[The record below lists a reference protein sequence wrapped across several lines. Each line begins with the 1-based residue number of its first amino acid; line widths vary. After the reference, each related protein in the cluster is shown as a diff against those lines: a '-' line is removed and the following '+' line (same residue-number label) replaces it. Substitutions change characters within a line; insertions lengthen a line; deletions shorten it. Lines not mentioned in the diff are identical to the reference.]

1 VTPRVL
7 VREQIADA
15 GVELLRSRFDVDVD
29 GESALEEIIGGYE
42 AIVVRSQTK
51 LTADLIERAGRLK
64 VIGRAGVG
72 VDNVDVEAATRR
84 GIVVANAPEST
95 VVSAAEHTIG
105 LLVALAR
112 NIPQAHAALK
122 QGRWERSAWGGTELA
137 GKTLGVLG
145 FGRIGQQVARR
156 ALGLGMRVVAYDP
169 YVAADR
175 FRELGVEGAE
185 TPEDV
190 YRVADFLTL
199 HLPLTAE
206 TTGSVGAEAFEA
218 MRPGVRIVNAAR
230 GELLD
235 EDALLGALRSGR
247 VAGAALDVFGE
258 EPYSGPLLELDSV
271 VATPHLAASTGE
283 AQDRAG
289 LIVAEQVAAALEGG
303 LVTNA
308 VNIPVIGADDLQV
321 LGPYVPLAARL
332 GRIAME
338 LADGVADEITITVY
352 GGLAE
357 YDSRLLAVA
366 ALNGAFQGRADRP
379 VNYVN
384 APLIAAERGIEV
396 REERS
401 RSARDY
407 TNLVRVEVRSG
418 KSRVRI
424 AGTTIGSDNRLWLV
438 NILGFEIE
446 LELAPLFVLC
456 RYDDVPGVIG
466 RVGTKFGEAGINIAG
481 MTVSRSRRGGKALMV
496 LTVDTAPPSE
506 LVEWLRG
513 EGFDDARVLELGPV
527 FG

>member
-1 VTPRVL
+1 MTPRVL
-7 VREQIADA
+7 VREEIADA
-15 GVELLRSRFDVDVD
+15 GVELLRSRFEVDVD
-29 GESALEEIIGGYE
+29 RESALEEIIGGYD

-51 LTADLIERAGRLK
+51 LNADLIERAERLK

-112 NIPQAHAALK
+112 NIPQAYAALK
-122 QGRWERSAWGGTELA
+122 QGRWERSAWGGIELA

-169 YVAADR
+169 YVAGER
-175 FRELGVEGAE
+175 FRELGAERAE

-190 YRVADFLTL
+190 YAVADFVTL
-199 HLPLTAE
+199 HLPLTPE
-206 TTGSVGAEAFEA
+206 TRGSVGAAAFEA

-235 EDALLGALRSGR
+235 EEALLAALRYGR

-332 GRIAME
+332 GRLAME
-338 LADGVADEITITVY
+338 LADGVAQEITITVY

-357 YDSRLLAVA
+357 YDSRLLTVA

-407 TNLVRVEVRSG
+407 TNLVRVELRSG
-418 KSRVRI
+418 KSRVRV

-438 NILGFEIE
+438 NLLGFEME

-496 LTVDTAPPSE
+496 LTVDTAPPAE

-527 FG
+527 G

>member
-1 VTPRVL
+1 VTARVL
-7 VREQIADA
+7 VREEISDA
-15 GVELLRSRFDVDVD
+15 GVDLLRSRFEVDVD
-29 GESALEEIIGGYE
+29 PDGRLEDIIGSYE
-42 AIVVRSQTK
+42 AIVVRSATK
-51 LTADLIERAGRLK
+51 LTADVIDRAARLK

-84 GIVVANAPEST
+84 GIIVANAPEST
-95 VVSAAEHTIG
+95 VVSAAEHTVG

-122 QGRWERSAWGGTELA
+122 QGRWERSTYGGIELA

-169 YVAADR
+169 YVAAER
-175 FRELGVEGAE
+175 FRELGAERVEA
-185 TPEDV
+185 PEDV
-190 YRVADFLTL
+190 YAAADFVTL

-206 TTGSVGAEAFEA
+206 TRGSVGAAAFEA
-218 MRPGVRIVNAAR
+218 MRPGVRVVNAAR

-235 EDALLGALRSGR
+235 EEALLAALGSGR
-247 VAGAALDVFGE
+247 VAGAALDVFSS
-258 EPYSGPLLELDSV
+258 EPYSGPLLELDNV
-271 VATPHLAASTGE
+271 VVTPHLAASTGE

-289 LIVAEQVAAALEGG
+289 LIIAEQVAAALDGG

-308 VNIPVIGADDLQV
+308 VNIPSIGIEELEV

-338 LADGVADEITITVY
+338 LADGVAEEIAITVY
-352 GGLAE
+352 GGLAD
-357 YDSRLLAVA
+357 YDTRLLTVA
-366 ALNGAFQGRADRP
+366 ALNGVFQGRADRP

-396 REERS
+396 REQRS

-407 TNLVRVEVRSG
+407 TNLVRVELKLGGR
-418 KSRVRI
+418 RVLV
-424 AGTTIGSDNRLWLV
+424 AGTTIGSDNRPWLV

-481 MTVSRSRRGGKALMV
+481 MTVSRSRRSGKALMA
-496 LTVDTAPPSE
+496 LTVDSAPPVE

-527 FG
+527 AD

>member
-7 VREQIADA
+7 VREEIAEA
-15 GVELLRSRFDVDVD
+15 GVDLLRSRFDVDVD
-29 GESALEEIIGGYE
+29 AESVLAEIIGGYE
-42 AIVVRSQTK
+42 AIVVRSATK
-51 LTADLIERAGRLK
+51 LTADLIERAERLK

-84 GIVVANAPEST
+84 GIIVANAPEST
-95 VVSAAEHTIG
+95 VVSASEHTIG

-122 QGRWERSAWGGTELA
+122 QGRWERSAYGGVELA

-156 ALGLGMRVVAYDP
+156 ALGLGMRVIAYDP
-169 YVAADR
+169 YVAAER
-175 FRELGVEGAE
+175 FRELGAE
-185 TPEDV
+185 RVDGPEDV
-190 YRVADFLTL
+190 YAGADFITL
-199 HLPLTAE
+199 HQPLTAD
-206 TTGSVGAEAFEA
+206 TRGSLGAAAFAA

-230 GELLD
+230 GPLID
-235 EDALLGALRSGR
+235 EAALLEALRSGQ
-247 VAGAALDVFGE
+247 VAGAALDVFAE
-258 EPYSGPLLELDSV
+258 EPYSGPLLELDNV
-271 VATPHLAASTGE
+271 VVTPHLAASTGE

-289 LIVAEQVAAALEGG
+289 VIVAEQVVAALDGG
-303 LVTNA
+303 LVANA
-308 VNIPVIGADDLQV
+308 VNIPVIGADDLEV

-338 LADGVADEITITVY
+338 LADGAAEEFVITVF
-352 GGLAE
+352 GNLAE
-357 YDSRLLAVA
+357 YDARLLTVA

-384 APLIAAERGIEV
+384 APLIAAEWGIEV

-407 TNLVRVEVRSG
+407 TNLVRVEVRNAGSNF
-418 KSRVRI
+418 RV
-424 AGTTIGSDNRLWLV
+424 AGTTIGSDHRPWLV

-466 RVGTKFGEAGINIAG
+466 RVGTLFGEAGINIAG
-481 MTVSRSRRGGKALMV
+481 MTVSRSRRGDKALMA
-496 LTVDTAPPSE
+496 LTVDSAPSAE
-506 LVEWLRG
+506 LVQRLRG
-513 EGFDDARVLELGPV
+513 EGFDDARVLELGPLAA
-527 FG
+527 